1 MPYRAWLLLV
11 VLAAIA
17 ASAIAPYDRRDWCL
31 EHLATA
37 VTLGFFVWYER
48 RPGGRPL
55 ADCSYTLLAT
65 FTLLHV
71 LGAYHLYSRVP
82 YETWWHAWT
91 GGVPGGGR
99 NHYDRFV
106 HFAFGLLLL
115 PVLAEFAH
123 RHVTPRRG
131 WAIVVAI
138 GFVGVMSKLYELAEW
153 GIALAVSP
161 EAAEAYNGQQGDPF
175 DAQKDMALAFAGS
188 LLGSGFAAWRLRPV
202 RPAPSAPPRLR
213 EGIA

>member
-1 MPYRAWLLLV
+1 MPYRAWLLAV
-11 VLAAIA
+11 VLAAIGC
-17 ASAIAPYDRRDWCL
+17 SAIAPFDRRDWWL

-37 VTLGFFVWYER
+37 ATITFFVWYER
-48 RPGGRPL
+48 RAGGRPL
-55 ADCSYTLLAT
+55 PDACYTLLAV

-71 LGAYHLYSRVP
+71 LGAHFLYSRVP
-82 YETWWHAWT
+82 YEAWWHAWA
-91 GGVPGGGR
+91 GGTPTAGR

-115 PVLAEFAH
+115 PVLAELVH
-123 RHVTPRRG
+123 RHVTAHRA
-131 WAIVVAI
+131 WTIVVAI
-138 GFVGVMSKLYELAEW
+138 AFVGVFSKLYELAEW

-188 LLGSGFAAWRLRPV
+188 LLGSPFVAWRLRA
-202 RPAPSAPPRLR
+202 PAATGRRLR
-213 EGIA
+213 EGLA